1 MDILKILS
9 INLNKNKLF
18 LLVNKNE
25 FRIVNRGFHLIK
37 SKFYLNNNSNNSVT
51 GNVKR
56 RNLVNTTQAIADASS
71 SNKLSDASLSTAITP
86 RIIKKKPKKSNV
98 VLSSSM
104 SVFKVKAYATADYYD
119 LNAIQKSLINSG
131 AYEIIDLDK
140 LLPYT
145 CLYVKAKY
153 QEINEIEPRHIIFFE
168 DGSVVFWN
176 VSVEEQNNI
185 LEMLKKHDE
194 KQHPSEFID
203 EESEVM
209 DYSRVHPNDTA
220 GKAAALNNHEPTSSS
235 TGSAKHRLN
244 VDLRTSR
251 FIHDHIYFLDYSKK
265 DSANKANEY
274 RHLLEKYAFSDA
286 IALSVKLGIWERLV
300 KYFFKSHIRTSE
312 ISLSIY
318 GDL

>member
-9 INLNKNKLF
+9 VNLNKNKLF

-25 FRIVNRGFHLIK
+25 FRIVNRSFHLIK
-37 SKFYLNNNSNNSVT
+37 TKFYLNNNISSIT
-51 GNVKR
+51 GNVKL
-56 RNLVNTTQAIADASS
+56 RNLVNTTQAIADAASS

-104 SVFKVKAYATADYYD
+104 SVFKVKAYATADYYE
-119 LNAIQKSLINSG
+119 LNAIRKSLINSG

-220 GKAAALNNHEPTSSS
+220 AKAAALNNLESSSSS
-235 TGSAKHRLN
+235 TSSTKHKLN

-251 FIHDHIYFLDYSKK
+251 FIHDHIYFVDYSKK
-265 DSANKANEY
+265 ESANKANEY

-300 KYFFKSHIRTSE
+300 
-312 ISLSIY
+312 
-318 GDL
+318 